1 MSVAP
6 VATSPGRT
14 ACLCALEHTECSLT
28 GCPRNIP
35 PQLHSAGEKVKKH
48 KTKTTLGSPGGRAKG
63 KEERK
68 KGRKRRFAPSHT
80 RFRGQPSRAG
90 RAAPQSLKPPPGMSP
105 CSPGCCPAEAPAPSR
120 PDPPARQLPLVLGD
134 THSGTSVGG
143 AALPRFCLTT

>member
-28 GCPRNIP
+28 GCPGNIP

-80 RFRGQPSRAG
+80 RFRASLAEPKATPGNVAVLTWVLSG
-90 RAAPQSLKPPPGMSP
+90 RG
-105 CSPGCCPAEAPAPSR
+105 
-120 PDPPARQLPLVLGD
+120 
-134 THSGTSVGG
+134 SG
-143 AALPRFCLTT
+143 AFQA